1 MAIKHIAHSPSQIK
15 ERYDWIVVG
24 SGAGSITSGLLGRS
38 IGRDVLI
45 LEKEDKIGGSAAL
58 SGGVIWIPNNS
69 VMKEA
74 GISDSHAD
82 ALTYLNACAGEP
94 GPGSTLAQREAYLR
108 NGPRAIDFLRRHG
121 MEFLSPS
128 NYSDYHQGEFAGAL
142 PGGRSLVAKIFDLN
156 QLGAEADRLR
166 RHPPAGEI
174 PGAVPELTLLT
185 VGGRGWA
192 SKWTFVK
199 IGLRMLRKKLGR
211 QLVGMGAALQGRLFK
226 IAIDNELPIYSECP
240 VEELLVENDRVMG
253 VIFRYRG
260 ERRTVRS
267 NFGVLLNAGGFAHNA
282 EMRAQYHNQ
291 PSSTEWTLANPGDTG
306 EMLRAGMAL
315 GAATN
320 HLDLCVWTTS
330 SIPPGAPPIF
340 TLGDMSKPHAML
352 VDSSGSRYVNEATSY
367 VKVGLAM
374 YERNRSVPAIPNWI
388 IADST
393 HRQRYFMAGG
403 APGKIN
409 SEWVE
414 QGFILKADTIAELER
429 KCGIPKGGLAAT
441 VERFNGFCRT
451 GHDEDYNRGRSSWDN
466 FLGDRTNRPN
476 PNLGEI
482 AKAPFYAMRA
492 IPGDVGTFGGLV
504 TDENARVLRPDGS
517 VIEGLY
523 AAGNITAPVM
533 GRSYPGA
540 GASIGPALVF
550 SYIATCHALAINSA
564 PAG

>member
-1 MAIKHIAHSPSQIK
+1 MVTKREANQPGDIKDN
-15 ERYDWIVVG
+15 YDWIIVG
-24 SGAGSITSGLLGRS
+24 SGAGSIISGLLGQS
-38 IGRDVLI
+38 IGRQVLI

-74 GISDSHAD
+74 GIADSHAD
-82 ALTYLNACAGEP
+82 AVTYLNACAGKP

-108 NGPRAIDFLRRHG
+108 NGPKAIDFLRGKG
-121 MEFLSPS
+121 MEFLSPPH
-128 NYSDYHQGEFAGAL
+128 YSDYHEGEFPGAL
-142 PGGRSLVAKIFDLN
+142 PGGRSLVAKLFDLN
-156 QLGAEADRLR
+156 ELGDEADRLR

-185 VGGRGWA
+185 LGGRGWA
-192 SKWTFVK
+192 SKRAFVK
-199 IGLRMLRKKLGR
+199 VGLRMLRKKLGS
-211 QLVGMGAALQGRLFK
+211 QLVGMGAALQGRLLK
-226 IAIDNELPIYSECP
+226 IAIENKLPIYSDCP
-240 VEELLVENDRVMG
+240 VEELLVENDRVTG
-253 VIFRYRG
+253 VVFHHRG

-267 NFGVLLNAGGFAHNA
+267 KYGVLLNAGGFARNA
-282 EMRAQYHNQ
+282 EMRAKYHNQ
-291 PSSTEWTLANPGDTG
+291 PSSTDWTLANPGDTG
-306 EMLRAGMAL
+306 EMLQAGMRL

-330 SIPPGAPPIF
+330 SLPPGAPPIF
-340 TLGDMSKPHAML
+340 TLTDMSKPHAIL
-352 VDSSGSRYVNEATSY
+352 VDSSGARYVNEATSY

-374 YERNRSVPAIPNWI
+374 YERNRSVPAIPSWI
-388 IADST
+388 IADSI
-393 HRQRYFMAGG
+393 HRKRYFMAGS

-409 SEWVE
+409 PEWIE

-429 KCGIPKGGLAAT
+429 KCGIKQGGLTAT
-441 VERFNGFCRT
+441 VERFNGFCRA
-451 GHDEDYNRGRSSWDN
+451 GRDEDYNRGRSKWDN
-466 FLGDRTNRPN
+466 FLGDHTNRPN

-482 AKAPFYAMRA
+482 TEAPFYAMRA
-492 IPGDVGTFGGLV
+492 VPGDVGTFGGLV

-517 VIEGLY
+517 LIEGLY
-523 AAGNITAPVM
+523 AAGNIAAPVT

-550 SYIATCHALAINSA
+550 SYIATSHALGINSA